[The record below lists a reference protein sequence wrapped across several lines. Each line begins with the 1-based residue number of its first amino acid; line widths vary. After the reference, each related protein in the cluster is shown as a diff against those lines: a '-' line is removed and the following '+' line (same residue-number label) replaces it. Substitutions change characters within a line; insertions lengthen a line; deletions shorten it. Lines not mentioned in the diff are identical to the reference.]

1 MKLNAQA
8 FIKLINRPNFSKI
21 KHLSSLYDIIKGIIT
36 NNNKI
41 WYFCEN

>member
-8 FIKLINRPNFSKI
+8 FIKLINGSNISKI
-21 KHLSSLYDIIKGIIT
+21 KPSSDLYDIIKGIIT

-41 WYFCEN
+41 WYICEN